1 MIIKWKEDYKT
12 GIPMVDEQHKKLFEI
27 ANRAYEIL
35 GDQFTLD
42 KYDDIV
48 VILEELKEYA
58 IYHFGCEEKYMES
71 INYEGLPTQKKQH
84 SKFIDKIQSVDL
96 FAVDEEQEKF
106 LLEILDF
113 IVNWIGNHILKVDK
127 RISE

>member
-35 GDQFTLD
+35 KDQFTLD

-48 VILEELKEYA
+48 VILEELKDYA
-58 IYHFGCEEKYMES
+58 IYHFDCEEKYMKS
-71 INYEGLPTQKKQH
+71 INYEGLPTQKEQH
-84 SKFIDKIQSVDL
+84 NKFIDKVQSVDL
-96 FAVDEEQEKF
+96 FSVDEEQEKF
-106 LLEILDF
+106 LLEVLDF
-113 IVNWIGNHILKVDK
+113 IVNWIGNHIIRLDK
-127 RISE
+127 RILE

>member
-35 GDQFTLD
+35 KDQFTLD

-48 VILEELKEYA
+48 VILEELKDYA
-58 IYHFGCEEKYMES
+58 IYHFDCEEKYMES
-71 INYEGLPTQKKQH
+71 INYEGLPTQKEQH
-84 SKFIDKIQSVDL
+84 NKFIDKVQSVDL
-96 FAVDEEQEKF
+96 FSVDEEQEKF
-106 LLEILDF
+106 LFEVLDF
-113 IVNWIGNHILKVDK
+113 IVNWIGNHIIRLDK
-127 RISE
+127 RILE